1 MYEKGSTALIMLTI
15 VKLFLKYDIDMYG
28 EAGAKTIL
36 NNSDNCLYLGGQD
49 VETAQYISHKAN
61 KSASSILNMSLNDAW
76 LFQRGAEPKQ
86 VEKYIM
92 QEELQCG

>member
-1 MYEKGSTALIMLTI
+1 
-15 VKLFLKYDIDMYG
+15 MYG

-36 NNSDNCLYLGGQD
+36 NNCDNCLYLGGQD

-92 QEELQCG
+92 QEEVQCG

>member
-1 MYEKGSTALIMLTI
+1 MKSRAASIGSVRIVSAVLFAFTAM
-15 VKLFLKYDIDMYG
+15 
-28 EAGAKTIL
+28 
-36 NNSDNCLYLGGQD
+36 YLGGQD

-92 QEELQCG
+92 QEEVQCG

>member
-1 MYEKGSTALIMLTI
+1 M
-15 VKLFLKYDIDMYG
+15 
-28 EAGAKTIL
+28 
-36 NNSDNCLYLGGQD
+36 
-49 VETAQYISHKAN
+49 ETAQYISHKAN

-92 QEELQCG
+92 QEELQCR